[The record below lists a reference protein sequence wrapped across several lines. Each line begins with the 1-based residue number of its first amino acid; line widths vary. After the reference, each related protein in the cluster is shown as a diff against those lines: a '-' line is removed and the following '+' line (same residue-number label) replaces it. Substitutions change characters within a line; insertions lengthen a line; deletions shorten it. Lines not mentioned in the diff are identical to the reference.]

1 MKPIAESLDAIRG
14 SIHEANKALIE
25 REQYK
30 DAHQE
35 RGEHDQLIEYYV
47 ERAFT
52 QLLVLLETRNLEHS
66 RNAVEHLQAEAKGKY
81 AETFWADD
89 MYLVWTEK
97 LSIYID
103 ALEAALGEGSGR
115 TITKDVTEILRATQY
130 AITDRACFPEPPG
143 NEDDVHH
150 RIEAVLRCLF
160 PDGVRHKPSI
170 SKPVKNFQPDTGLP
184 ALRTLIEYKF
194 IGDDADAKRV
204 SDEILADT
212 RGYFS
217 KEWDNYLYVVYE
229 TYRVRPEAEW
239 NALMR
244 TCGVGENTH
253 VVVVSGEPPATPRP
267 RPKRKP
273 TP

>member
-115 TITKDVTEILRATQY
+115 TITKDLTEILRATQY

-143 NEDDVHH
+143 NEDDLHH

-160 PDGVRHKPSI
+160 PWGGTPKPSPP
-170 SKPVKNFQPDTGLP
+170 KAGKNFPPSPGAPPLGAFDKK
-184 ALRTLIEYKF
+184 KF
-194 IGDDADAKRV
+194 
-204 SDEILADT
+204 T
-212 RGYFS
+212 R
-217 KEWDNYLYVVYE
+217 
-229 TYRVRPEAEW
+229 RRA
-239 NALMR
+239 
-244 TCGVGENTH
+244 
-253 VVVVSGEPPATPRP
+253 
-267 RPKRKP
+267 RPK
-273 TP
+273 

>member
-35 RGEHDQLIEYYV
+35 RGEHDQLIEYYVERAFTQLLVLKIAGLQQHQQLREYYV

-115 TITKDVTEILRATQY
+115 TITKDLTEILRATQY

-143 NEDDVHH
+143 KH
-150 RIEAVLRCLF
+150 
-160 PDGVRHKPSI
+160 
-170 SKPVKNFQPDTGLP
+170 
-184 ALRTLIEYKF
+184 AL
-194 IGDDADAKRV
+194 
-204 SDEILADT
+204 
-212 RGYFS
+212 
-217 KEWDNYLYVVYE
+217 
-229 TYRVRPEAEW
+229 
-239 NALMR
+239 
-244 TCGVGENTH
+244 
-253 VVVVSGEPPATPRP
+253 
-267 RPKRKP
+267 
-273 TP
+273 